1 MAENKKEALL
11 IATRNKGK
19 IREFRDVLEKAGFSV
34 FSVFDKAPDLPEP
47 IEDGQT
53 FADNA
58 AIKATYYAA
67 RTGMLCLADDS
78 GLVVDALDGAPGVH
92 SARYAGEGHDDKAN
106 NAKLIKSLQGVER
119 EKRTARYVCVL
130 ALAAPGK
137 EPLLAEGT
145 CEGLIDLKPKGSK
158 GFGYDS
164 YFYVP
169 SFGKTMAELDLDEK
183 NSISHRGAALRRLQE
198 LLL

>member
-1 MAENKKEALL
+1 MAIFIIEATVNNALAASNGSELSDSDIRLLARSASLPGENG
-11 IATRNKGK
+11 KGK
-19 IREFRDVLEKAGFSV
+19 
-34 FSVFDKAPDLPEP
+34 
-47 IEDGQT
+47 
-53 FADNA
+53 
-58 AIKATYYAA
+58 
-67 RTGMLCLADDS
+67 
-78 GLVVDALDGAPGVH
+78 VVINKV
-92 SARYAGEGHDDKAN
+92 DKAN

-145 CEGLIDLKPKGSK
+145 CEGLIDLKPKGSE
-158 GFGYDS
+158 GFGYDP

>member
-1 MAENKKEALL
+1 
-11 IATRNKGK
+11 
-19 IREFRDVLEKAGFSV
+19 
-34 FSVFDKAPDLPEP
+34 
-47 IEDGQT
+47 
-53 FADNA
+53 
-58 AIKATYYAA
+58 
-67 RTGMLCLADDS
+67 MLCLADDS

-130 ALAAPGK
+130 ALAALGK

-145 CEGLIDLKPKGSK
+145 CEGLIDLKPKGSE
-158 GFGYDS
+158 GFGYDP

-198 LLL
+198 LLS